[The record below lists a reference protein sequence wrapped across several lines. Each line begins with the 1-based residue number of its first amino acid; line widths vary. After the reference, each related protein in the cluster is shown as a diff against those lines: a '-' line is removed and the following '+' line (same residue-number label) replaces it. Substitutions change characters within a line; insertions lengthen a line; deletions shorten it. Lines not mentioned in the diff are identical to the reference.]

1 MEGNATEFAATMLAF
16 TVALVPLTGI
26 MTIVTPFLMRRGEV
40 FAVTVPDTAA
50 HDPYLRRLKRRYA
63 LLMATLTAV
72 LTAVGAFG
80 AFTGD
85 AGLALAVLCVGM
97 LLLCIGSYGLMLYFR
112 SKVRSYKKEQG
123 WQASAR
129 ESVAVVGDAPV
140 PRAVSLK
147 WNLLYLPVIAVTLAI
162 GAVGYAQMPDLIPQH
177 MNFQG
182 EVTEY
187 MEKTPFTI
195 LVPALIVA
203 FVAACM
209 AFAHW
214 TILRSKRPSNPSAPA
229 TSALAYGMFARAQ
242 SILLV
247 AGGLALSLLG
257 PVMELSFIG
266 VIGLGQAG
274 VFVVALALVIVVGSI
289 VVSLV
294 YGQGG
299 SRVFSR
305 MAASER
311 LLADDDEHWKLG
323 VFYYNPDDAS
333 LFLPERFGIGW
344 TMNWARPAVWAIML
358 AGLVLTVAFV
368 AAVMTLM

>member
-247 AGGLALSLLG
+247 AGGLALSVLG
-257 PVMELSFIG
+257 PVMELSSIG
-266 VIGLGQAG
+266 VIGLEQAG

>member
-50 HDPYLRRLKRRYA
+50 HDPYLRRLKRCYA
-63 LLMATLTAV
+63 LIMSALTAV

-97 LLLCIGSYGLMLYFR
+97 LLLCVGSYGLMLYFR
-112 SKVRSYKKEQG
+112 AKVQSYKKEQG

-214 TILRSKRPSNPSAPA
+214 TILRSKRPSNPPAPA

-289 VVSLV
+289 VISLV

-368 AAVMTLM
+368 VVVMMLM

>member
-112 SKVRSYKKEQG
+112 SKVRSYKKEQD

-247 AGGLALSLLG
+247 AGGLALSVLG

-266 VIGLGQAG
+266 VTGLEQAG

>member
-247 AGGLALSLLG
+247 AGGLALSVLG
-257 PVMELSFIG
+257 PAMELSFIG
-266 VIGLGQAG
+266 VTGLEQAG

>member
-50 HDPYLRRLKRRYA
+50 HDPYLRRLKRCYA
-63 LLMATLTAV
+63 LIMSALTAV

-97 LLLCIGSYGLMLYFR
+97 LLLCVGSYGLMLYFR
-112 SKVRSYKKEQG
+112 AKVQFYKKEQG
-123 WQASAR
+123 WQASAC

-266 VIGLGQAG
+266 VIGLEQAG

-289 VVSLV
+289 VISLV

-368 AAVMTLM
+368 VVVMMLM

>member
-97 LLLCIGSYGLMLYFR
+97 LLLCVGSYGLMLYFR
-112 SKVRSYKKEQG
+112 AKVQSYKKEQG

-129 ESVAVVGDAPV
+129 ESVGEVGDAPV

-266 VIGLGQAG
+266 VIGLEQAG

-289 VVSLV
+289 VISLV

-368 AAVMTLM
+368 VVVMMLM

>member
-97 LLLCIGSYGLMLYFR
+97 LLLCIGSYGLMLYFQ

-247 AGGLALSLLG
+247 AGGLALSVLG

-266 VIGLGQAG
+266 VIGLEQAG

>member
-1 MEGNATEFAATMLAF
+1 MEGNATEFAATMRAF

-247 AGGLALSLLG
+247 AGGLALSVLG

-266 VIGLGQAG
+266 VIGLEQAG

>member
-247 AGGLALSLLG
+247 AGGLALSVLG

-266 VIGLGQAG
+266 VIGLEQAG
-274 VFVVALALVIVVGSI
+274 VVVVALALVIVVGSI

>member
-266 VIGLGQAG
+266 VIGLEQAG

-368 AAVMTLM
+368 VVVMMLM

>member
-247 AGGLALSLLG
+247 AGGLALSVLG

-266 VIGLGQAG
+266 VTGLEQAG

>member
-50 HDPYLRRLKRRYA
+50 HDPYLRRLKRCYA
-63 LLMATLTAV
+63 LIMSALTAV

-97 LLLCIGSYGLMLYFR
+97 LLLCVGSYGLMLYFR
-112 SKVRSYKKEQG
+112 AKVQSYKKEQG

-187 MEKTPFTI
+187 MEANYPD
-195 LVPALIVA
+195 
-203 FVAACM
+203 M
-209 AFAHW
+209 
-214 TILRSKRPSNPSAPA
+214 LRSASVSE
-229 TSALAYGMFARAQ
+229 
-242 SILLV
+242 V
-247 AGGLALSLLG
+247 AGFFIDSLLG
-257 PVMELSFIG
+257 IDREDGYYKFEALQIPTTYYNGLVYLGSTRLINRAHEYDIAVQYWTINDAETVAELSAKG
-266 VIGLGQAG
+266 
-274 VFVVALALVIVVGSI
+274 
-289 VVSLV
+289 
-294 YGQGG
+294 
-299 SRVFSR
+299 
-305 MAASER
+305 
-311 LLADDDEHWKLG
+311 AD
-323 VFYYNPDDAS
+323 
-333 LFLPERFGIGW
+333 
-344 TMNWARPAVWAIML
+344 AIMTDYPDM
-358 AGLVLTVAFV
+358 AWEVLNGAN
-368 AAVMTLM
+368 

>member
-195 LVPALIVA
+195 LAPALIVA

-247 AGGLALSLLG
+247 AGGLALSVLG

-266 VIGLGQAG
+266 VIGLEQAG

-344 TMNWARPAVWAIML
+344 TMNWARPAVWAIVL

>member
-1 MEGNATEFAATMLAF
+1 MGGNATEFAATMLAF

-247 AGGLALSLLG
+247 AGGLALSVLG

-266 VIGLGQAG
+266 VIGLEQAG

>member
-85 AGLALAVLCVGM
+85 AGFALAVLCVGM

-195 LVPALIVA
+195 LAPALIVA

-247 AGGLALSLLG
+247 AGGLALSVLG

-266 VIGLGQAG
+266 VIGLEQAG

-368 AAVMTLM
+368 VVVMMLM

>member
-97 LLLCIGSYGLMLYFR
+97 LLLCVGSYGLMLYFR
-112 SKVRSYKKEQG
+112 AKVQSYKKEQG

-247 AGGLALSLLG
+247 AGGLALSVLG

-266 VIGLGQAG
+266 VTGLEQAG

-289 VVSLV
+289 VISLV

-344 TMNWARPAVWAIML
+344 TMNWARPAVWAIMF

>member
-247 AGGLALSLLG
+247 AGGLALSVLG

-266 VIGLGQAG
+266 VIGLEQAG

-294 YGQGG
+294 YGPGG